1 MARTIWKG
9 NISFGLVEIPVG
21 LYTATKSSEDLS
33 FSLLDKRDFS
43 PIGYRK
49 VNKRTGEEVA
59 KDDVVRAYEV
69 EDDHYVVVTDEDFA
83 QANVEATHTI
93 DIIGFVERDV
103 IDARFFDKPYYVGPT
118 RRGSKAYALLRET
131 LRRTGKIG
139 LAKVVIRSRQYLGA
153 VIPHDN
159 VLVLEVLRYGHEL
172 RQPDE
177 LELPGEDLEGLG
189 VREAEVRMAEQL
201 VDQLSTDFRPD
212 EFRDEYRDDLLAMI
226 HRKAESGDMA
236 AVAQPVPEAE
246 EEAGGEVVDIMTLL
260 KRSVARAGGQ
270 AEAGQGA
277 ASEEEKP
284 KKRKKA
290 KG

>member
-21 LYTATKSSEDLS
+21 LYTATKSTESLS
-33 FSLLDKRDFS
+33 FSLLDKRDHS

-59 KDDVVRAYEV
+59 KDDIVRAYEV
-69 EDDHYVVVTDEDFA
+69 EDDHFVVVTDEDFA
-83 QANVEATHTI
+83 AANVEATHTI
-93 DIIGFVERDV
+93 DIIGFVDREA
-103 IDARFFDKPYYVGPT
+103 IDPRYFDKPYYVGPT

-139 LAKVVIRSRQYLGA
+139 IAKVVIRSRQHIGA

-159 VLVLEVLRYGHEL
+159 VLVLEILRYGAEL

-177 LELPGEDLEGLG
+177 LELPGEDLASLG
-189 VREAEVRMAEQL
+189 VRDAEVRMAEQL
-201 VDQLSTDFRPD
+201 VEQLTT
-212 EFRDEYRDDLLAMI
+212 EFDPNEYRDEYRDDLLALI
-226 HRKAESGDMA
+226 HRKAEAGETA
-236 AVAQPVPEAE
+236 AVAQPAPEAE
-246 EEAGGEVVDIMTLL
+246 EERGAEVVDIMTLL
-260 KRSVARAGGQ
+260 KRSVERAGGR
-270 AEAGQGA
+270 AEA
-277 ASEEEKP
+277 EEKP

-290 KG
+290 K